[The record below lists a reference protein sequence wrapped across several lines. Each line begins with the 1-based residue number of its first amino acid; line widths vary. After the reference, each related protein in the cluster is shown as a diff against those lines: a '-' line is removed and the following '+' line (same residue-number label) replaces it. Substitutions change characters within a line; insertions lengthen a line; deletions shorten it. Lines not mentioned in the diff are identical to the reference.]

1 MKSLRDN
8 NTDLEVFARR
18 LGIKGTDFD
27 VFYETYYSIDTAAGD
42 DEIAIQETLKE
53 LGY

>member
-8 NTDLEVFARR
+8 NTDLEVFASR

-27 VFYETYYSIDTAAGD
+27 VFYETYYSMDTSGGD
-42 DEIAIQETLKE
+42 DDIETQETLKE